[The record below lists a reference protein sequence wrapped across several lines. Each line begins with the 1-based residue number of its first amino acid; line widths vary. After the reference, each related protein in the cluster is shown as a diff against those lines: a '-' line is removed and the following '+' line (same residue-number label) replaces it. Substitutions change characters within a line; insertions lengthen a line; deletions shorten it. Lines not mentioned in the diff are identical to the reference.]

1 MSAKKY
7 NCYSLRERIF
17 AGILCAATAVTGAS
31 STSTVMAAGNS
42 VSASSASAVS
52 SAPAETDSTAGSVD
66 PVGSDGTAVEKTVT
80 SDTAA
85 ASDVST
91 SEDTG
96 TTSAAGTVTDG
107 MDFSSARLI
116 LGTADEGIIEDMDNV
131 VSSYDG
137 VYLLQYASEKD
148 AENAYAYYADK
159 ADFVSPDAGI
169 QAADD
174 ASVVEG
180 GEVKEDTDAFTA
192 LDAALDDTGD
202 EKEEKDATAAGKTI
216 AVLDS
221 GISKKDFDNVIDAVS
236 MLGENTDDDNGH
248 GTGSMEYIL
257 SKNPDARVIS
267 VKVLDKNGIGT
278 ASAVYAGIRYAEE
291 QKADIILM
299 PLYAYCDAGNAA
311 ISEAV
316 REAESAGITVV
327 GAAGNDGNNAS
338 YYIPGSITE
347 AMIVGACDEK
357 GNRITKSNYGD
368 TVDYYVKA
376 GSTSEAS
383 ALMAGF
389 LSSIS
394 GNTDDALT
402 AALQEKSWVFAN
414 GVEAADGSGADVPD
428 ASSGFIAADD
438 LASYVTD
445 GTHPEDQ
452 YITQW
457 LGVSKE
463 KILAELNSHTA
474 DNYYLTTP
482 YLSLGLTGNLPRPNG
497 DTGGYTAGMQCT
509 GFVVYVLNKAA
520 GYANTVPTMSNQ
532 NMYFKISDGKYW
544 GLYGSWLNAFKAHH
558 IIGYY
563 FNSKEDMLKSG
574 KLQKGDILIIDPSG
588 EGLVNN
594 KDADGNVRDG
604 HTGFFWGDSSSE
616 DKFWHSDHHMV
627 NGQTVIMSNVISEI
641 TGKLS
646 APYNNYL
653 VIPLGEP
660 GEGDPG
666 LVRVKK
672 LDAETNQP
680 VAGAVFQFAF
690 KSDDGKHDFTCE
702 FKSDSD
708 GIASI
713 DNNHLASESIPADL
727 MSGNIVKLP
736 HGTMTVTE
744 TKAPDGYTTDGCV
757 VSKEGQTLS
766 NTTTVSFRLGEK
778 GWTFQ
783 NNAVDVD
790 GVIVKDEEIP
800 PKGGVEIEKF
810 DIEDLGSAST
820 GVSGGC
826 GTGHAQGS
834 ATLEGAKIAIVK
846 DDGKTVVTTLTTDA
860 NGLAKTASDALD
872 VGKYYAV
879 EITPPKGY
887 LGQGNRT
894 ATIDLNSIDISRL
907 DSNLY
912 CSFELTKEKT
922 RSSDPVVHLKGK
934 KTGESIQNEVI
945 RGGVLVVKADSEW
958 KKSESQGDA
967 SLDGVTYTIYNE
979 SAHPV
984 LVDNKECQPG
994 DAVESIVTEWDA
1006 SRKAYVATTGTTDRA
1021 KMLSYGSYKIVETSV
1036 TTTNGYKKDGWEKH
1050 FTIDT
1055 EGQMV
1060 EFKDEGFGWNTDT
1073 VYRGKVIIGKV
1084 DRETGLYTSLGAAHL
1099 DGTWFEIINRSD
1111 YIHPSNGTVH
1121 FRGKDYKTG
1130 EVICREQTR
1139 WDDDL
1144 KACVLKVDEIPFGTY
1159 EIREAEKDPDT
1170 KAGSLLSQAGTLY
1183 SADNVAGSGLDSIL
1197 SAVGNLG
1204 KNLISKFSIP
1214 QERASGTGYLYDN
1227 TSRNWYQYFQIR
1239 KEGEE
1244 VYIDYDFGGD
1254 EGNYD
1259 GTRTAEQ
1266 KANNDGDRSDAHPNQ
1281 QLTYNQ
1287 TKDTKNQQLSVT
1299 YSSGKVTDNQKASVQ
1314 SAADNQVMRDDIH
1327 FNKVDNESKTMPN
1340 TIFKI
1345 TSKTTGESHIIV
1357 TGGNGSYDSASYNDS
1372 ETEGRR
1378 KHTYLT
1384 NLLDPEIDGNDPSK
1398 DRYSGNLARTIQIDK
1413 YGDWYVANDDLTK
1426 KETDYSTYFYANDYQ
1441 NNFGTWF
1448 TGLSPLSEAGWKAKQ
1463 KLTQKHIDDLT
1474 AQLETAKADEKKA
1487 IQNEI
1492 ADLREKYE
1500 LEGQW
1505 ADHAAKDGYA
1515 VWNRYF
1521 TSSNADGTKTYDG
1534 TTYTVYAAN
1543 GHTNTVK
1550 VNDTLRALP
1559 FDTYLIEELP
1569 CKENKGRNLISFTF
1583 TTAETADM
1591 DMNDWSSYHDD
1602 GIENAGGDGKITGIN
1617 IDLGTR
1623 VNYNVGIYT
1632 TLNFVNNAN
1641 VGTKT
1646 APAGKNVS
1654 LVDTVHYDNLLLGN
1668 KTDETGDSKP
1678 EDSDRYYKLVG
1689 ELHRVRRTENADGT
1703 VTCTADTDV
1712 LASGSTTFH
1721 PTTTNGDVKVSFD
1734 SVDISGL
1741 GSDSLVAYEYLY
1753 YYYNG
1758 QWQLIADHA
1767 DDSDADQT
1775 VSVPAIH
1782 TTVKGDIE
1790 HVSDGDA
1797 TEHKGKVTITDTVAY
1812 SNLTPGTKYEMTAV
1826 LKDKFITVQ
1835 EKDADGKEISVPATL
1850 LYKDFL
1856 GNYKPVTNTVSF
1868 TPDKADGSV
1877 DVPVKISL
1885 NNLYLG
1891 TSDGEDEDQITKLDS
1906 LAGRTVVAF
1915 ETLSVNGETYAVH
1928 EDINDNGQTVTFP
1941 EIHTTATV
1949 NDTGDHTVTANDQKN
1964 TVVYDEVQYTN
1975 LIPGKTY
1982 TIYGVLHR
1990 KTYDLLGNAKDGG
2003 VLTDEDGNDVTGV
2016 LVDSRTK
2023 KDLGTTEFTPEKAS
2037 GSVLLKFTFATKLL
2051 TNENTGEAD
2060 SELVA
2065 FETLKRE
2072 KTTVAAHADISDA
2085 YQTVAVSSMKTMAV
2099 DAETGTHQMTSPVDE
2114 NGKPVRITINDTVSY
2129 IGLVPGKTYDI
2140 KGKLVDKKTGQTAQ
2154 DAEGNDITF
2163 SVTFQAKKADGSQ
2176 VVPFTFTGMNL
2187 TEEDRYAGFTLVA
2200 FETLYDHETEKPVYK
2215 HENVSDADQTIYIA
2229 GVKTTATDSDT
2240 DSHTMSMN
2248 REIHITDR
2256 VEYKNLIPGKKYT
2269 VTGTLHYQEKRSG
2282 GRITDGGA
2290 VTDNSGETVTA
2301 TKEFTPTAAD
2311 GYVDLKFTFVPDA
2324 DEIAGKKVVAF
2335 ESLTQERK
2343 LVGVHADITDE
2354 AQSVMKP
2361 SIHTTVK
2368 GNVENDTHKLVLKE
2382 DTTFTDTVTYED
2394 LIPGEEYTLIGTLMD
2409 KGTNAPVTVN
2419 NENVTSEKTFTA
2431 KGSAGTV
2438 DVKFEGFDLREISS
2452 QYLVV
2457 FEKLYKN
2464 GEPVAEHEDF
2474 NDADQSLTPEKE
2486 TPPETKVEIHTTAD
2500 LKDVDDD
2507 GTATVVDTVKYY
2519 NLTPGKTYVLK
2530 GILMDK
2536 SEDREV
2542 LVDGSRVTANKEFT
2556 PTEADG
2562 TADVTFTFNAEKLN
2576 GRKLVVFEELYL
2588 DDELVA
2594 DHKDINDEDQTVE
2607 IPEKPEDT
2615 VTPTPTPKQTK
2626 TASETKTA
2634 TPVSTG
2640 TSASQNAPQTGVRTI
2655 IPELLILLA
2664 AIGAGIVGTV
2674 IYRKRRTNRNSQN

>member
-1 MSAKKY
+1 MFD
-7 NCYSLRERIF
+7 NCMRQRITAMVLGTVVAVSQF
-17 AGILCAATAVTGAS
+17 GGIP
-31 STSTVMAAGNS
+31 
-42 VSASSASAVS
+42 VSASASSSDESTATDSLNARASVEQVESSSADASSVEEDEAPEYPLLVCLTPNGSLTIEDNRGEEVILTKDEQGNVFETVNDVTTKIAYEDLENEAYWVKNYPKDTELTITADAADDYVLSAFEAYVKPSETGEENAADGGQSQNIKSNDNSIESEVPEEYDNGDPADCEKSDTSEKIAGSERSSKVIKMDQQYEVDAYFISKNDYSTSGTMKSSSLRRASRRAPLRAAAESSVPAVTSVTKTGNSAQHGYGRLGGGWTTSLFFIRDSNNYQTEYGYCGDPSRATPANLTYDASNAHLYNFTADHTTASSNAGGIENTLACALYYGYGGPGGDYINNTFIPKSDSGAYGTEIGAGYQSNRKYGSLNQYEEIALTHVALSHTLWANNDAYGFDVSRGSVLTGFGDAALLQAYIESSRRMGLPEGVTANITVVNPNNAGFQTLVYAHFTDTPSKEADPASVSIIKKDSSDGTPIPNTSFEFEYTPDTDAVS
-52 SAPAETDSTAGSVD
+52 DGYKDARTWVLKTDSSGIALLNNDHKVSGDDFYLHNDLPIVPTGTLKITEIKAAPGYTMDGSVIVKTESGQTTKTSGTSISLKIVKGD
-66 PVGSDGTAVEKTVT
+66 NANTYIQYQNSKLQDGNLTVEDNPVPPNGDLKFRKVDREECPYDIGVGGATGSDGT
-80 SDTAA
+80 
-85 ASDVST
+85 
-91 SEDTG
+91 
-96 TTSAAGTVTDG
+96 
-107 MDFSSARLI
+107 
-116 LGTADEGIIEDMDNV
+116 
-131 VSSYDG
+131 
-137 VYLLQYASEKD
+137 
-148 AENAYAYYADK
+148 
-159 ADFVSPDAGI
+159 
-169 QAADD
+169 
-174 ASVVEG
+174 
-180 GEVKEDTDAFTA
+180 
-192 LDAALDDTGD
+192 
-202 EKEEKDATAAGKTI
+202 
-216 AVLDS
+216 
-221 GISKKDFDNVIDAVS
+221 
-236 MLGENTDDDNGH
+236 
-248 GTGSMEYIL
+248 
-257 SKNPDARVIS
+257 
-267 VKVLDKNGIGT
+267 
-278 ASAVYAGIRYAEE
+278 
-291 QKADIILM
+291 
-299 PLYAYCDAGNAA
+299 
-311 ISEAV
+311 
-316 REAESAGITVV
+316 
-327 GAAGNDGNNAS
+327 
-338 YYIPGSITE
+338 
-347 AMIVGACDEK
+347 
-357 GNRITKSNYGD
+357 
-368 TVDYYVKA
+368 
-376 GSTSEAS
+376 
-383 ALMAGF
+383 
-389 LSSIS
+389 
-394 GNTDDALT
+394 
-402 AALQEKSWVFAN
+402 
-414 GVEAADGSGADVPD
+414 
-428 ASSGFIAADD
+428 
-438 LASYVTD
+438 
-445 GTHPEDQ
+445 
-452 YITQW
+452 
-457 LGVSKE
+457 
-463 KILAELNSHTA
+463 
-474 DNYYLTTP
+474 
-482 YLSLGLTGNLPRPNG
+482 
-497 DTGGYTAGMQCT
+497 
-509 GFVVYVLNKAA
+509 
-520 GYANTVPTMSNQ
+520 
-532 NMYFKISDGKYW
+532 
-544 GLYGSWLNAFKAHH
+544 
-558 IIGYY
+558 
-563 FNSKEDMLKSG
+563 
-574 KLQKGDILIIDPSG
+574 
-588 EGLVNN
+588 
-594 KDADGNVRDG
+594 
-604 HTGFFWGDSSSE
+604 
-616 DKFWHSDHHMV
+616 
-627 NGQTVIMSNVISEI
+627 
-641 TGKLS
+641 
-646 APYNNYL
+646 
-653 VIPLGEP
+653 
-660 GEGDPG
+660 
-666 LVRVKK
+666 
-672 LDAETNQP
+672 
-680 VAGAVFQFAF
+680 
-690 KSDDGKHDFTCE
+690 
-702 FKSDSD
+702 
-708 GIASI
+708 
-713 DNNHLASESIPADL
+713 
-727 MSGNIVKLP
+727 
-736 HGTMTVTE
+736 
-744 TKAPDGYTTDGCV
+744 
-757 VSKEGQTLS
+757 
-766 NTTTVSFRLGEK
+766 
-778 GWTFQ
+778 
-783 NNAVDVD
+783 
-790 GVIVKDEEIP
+790 
-800 PKGGVEIEKF
+800 
-810 DIEDLGSAST
+810 
-820 GVSGGC
+820 
-826 GTGHAQGS
+826 GHAEGN
-834 ATLEGAKIAIVK
+834 ATLEGARYGVYQGS
-846 DDGKTVVTTLTTDA
+846 DLMFTLTTDA
-860 NGLAKTASDALD
+860 NGYAQTENGALPQGHYTLRELSPSTGYNLSKND
-872 VGKYYAV
+872 IEF
-879 EITPPKGY
+879 EIKAGET
-887 LGQGNRT
+887 T
-894 ATIDLNSIDISRL
+894 DL
-907 DSNLY
+907 
-912 CSFELTKEKT
+912 
-922 RSSDPVVHLKGK
+922 SSDLKNVAK
-934 KTGESIQNEVI
+934 EDVI

-958 KKSESQGDA
+958 KKSESQGDG

-979 SAHPV
+979 SAKAV
-984 LVDNKECQPG
+984 VVNGRECQPG
-994 DAVESIVTEWDA
+994 DAVESIVTEWDD
-1006 SRKAYVATTGTTDRA
+1006 SRKAYVATTGTSDRA
-1021 KMLSYGSYKIVETSV
+1021 KMLPYGSYKIVETSV

-1060 EFKDEGFGWNTDT
+1060 EFKDEGSGWNTDT

-1111 YIHPSNGTVH
+1111 DIHPSSGTVY

-1130 EVICREQTR
+1130 EVILREQAE

-1144 KACVLKVDEIPFGTY
+1144 KAYVLKVDEIPFGTY
-1159 EIREAEKDPDT
+1159 EIREAQKDPDS
-1170 KAGSLLSQAGTLY
+1170 KAASLLSHAGTLY
-1183 SADNVAGSGLDSIL
+1183 SSDNVAGSGLGSIL

-1214 QERASGTGYLYDN
+1214 QERASGTGYLYDS

-1239 KEGEE
+1239 KDGEE

-1287 TKDTKNQQLSVT
+1287 TKDTKNRQLSVT
-1299 YSSGKVTDNQKASVQ
+1299 YSSGKVTNNQKASVQ

-1327 FNKVDNESKTMPN
+1327 FSKVDNESKTMPN
-1340 TIFKI
+1340 TIFKV

-1357 TGGNGSYDSASYNDS
+1357 TGGSGSYDSASYNDS
-1372 ETEGRR
+1372 ETESRR

-1398 DRYSGNLARTIQIDK
+1398 DRYSGNLARTIQIDR

-1426 KETDYSTYFYANDYQ
+1426 ADTDYSTYFYANDYQ

-1463 KLTQKHIDDLT
+1463 RLTQKHIDDLT
-1474 AQLETAKADEKKA
+1474 AQLENARADEKKA
-1487 IQNEI
+1487 IRNEI
-1492 ADLREKYE
+1492 EDLHEEYE
-1500 LEGQW
+1500 LQGQW
-1505 ADHAAKDGYA
+1505 AEHAAKDGYA

-1550 VNDTLRALP
+1550 VNDTLSALP

-1591 DMNDWSSYHDD
+1591 DMNDWSSCHDD

-1668 KTDETGDSKP
+1668 RTDETGDSKP

-1703 VTCTADTDV
+1703 YTCTADTDV

-1721 PTTTNGDVKVSFD
+1721 PATTNGDVKVSFD
-1734 SVDISGL
+1734 SVDISSL

-1767 DDSDADQT
+1767 DDSDVDQT

-1782 TTVKGDIE
+1782 TTARGDIDHE
-1790 HVSDGDA
+1790 ADGDA

-1826 LKDKFITVQ
+1826 LKDKYATVN
-1835 EKDADGKEISVPATL
+1835 ENGKAVPATL

-1906 LAGRTVVAF
+1906 LAGKTVVAF
-1915 ETLSVNGETYAVH
+1915 EQLSVNGETYAVH

-1949 NDTGDHTVTANDQKN
+1949 NDTGDHTVTADDQKN
-1964 TVVYDEVQYTN
+1964 TVVYDEVRYSN
-1975 LIPGKTY
+1975 LLPGKTY

-1990 KTYDLLGNAKDGG
+1990 KTYDLPGNPKDGG

-2023 KDLGTTEFTPEKAS
+2023 KELGTTEFTPEKAS

-2072 KTTVAAHADISDA
+2072 KTTVAVHADISDA
-2085 YQTVAVSSMKTMAV
+2085 DQTVAVSSMKTMAV

-2114 NGKPVRITINDTVSY
+2114 NGKAVRITINDTVSY

-2154 DAEGNDITF
+2154 DAEGNDIT
-2163 SVTFQAKKADGSQ
+2163 SSATFKAEKADGSQ

-2200 FETLYDHETEKPVYK
+2200 FETLYEHDTEKPIGK

-2269 VTGTLHYQEKRSG
+2269 VTGTLHYREKNSG

-2290 VTDNSGETVTA
+2290 VTDNSGEAVQA
-2301 TKEFTPTAAD
+2301 SLEFTPTAAD

-2324 DEIAGKKVVAF
+2324 DEIAGKTVVAF
-2335 ESLTQERK
+2335 ENLTQEGK

-2368 GNVENDTHKLVLKE
+2368 GNVDGDTHKLELKE
-2382 DTTFTDTVTYED
+2382 DTTFTDTVMYQN
-2394 LIPGEEYTLIGTLMD
+2394 LIPGEEYTLVGTLMD

-2419 NENVTSEKTFTA
+2419 NENVTAEKTFTA
-2431 KGSAGTV
+2431 KGSDGTV

-2457 FEKLYKN
+2457 FEKLYKD

-2474 NDADQSLTPEKE
+2474 NDADQTVTVTAKPS
-2486 TPPETKVEIHTTAD
+2486 IHTTAD

-2507 GTATVVDTVKYY
+2507 GTATVVDMVKYD

-2536 SEDREV
+2536 SENSEV
-2542 LVDGSRVTANKEFT
+2542 LVDGSRVTADKEFT

-2562 TADVTFTFNAEKLN
+2562 TIDVTFTFNAEKLN

-2607 IPEKPEDT
+2607 IPEKPDDT
-2615 VTPTPTPKQTK
+2615 VTPTPTPKQTD
-2626 TASETKTA
+2626 TKTS
-2634 TPVSTG
+2634 TPITPESVT
-2640 TSASQNAPQTGVRTI
+2640 SQNAPQTGVRTI
-2655 IPELLILLA
+2655 IPELIVLLA
-2664 AIGAGIVGTV
+2664 AIGAGIAGTV
-2674 IYRKRRTNRNSQN
+2674 IYRKRRNHGNSQH